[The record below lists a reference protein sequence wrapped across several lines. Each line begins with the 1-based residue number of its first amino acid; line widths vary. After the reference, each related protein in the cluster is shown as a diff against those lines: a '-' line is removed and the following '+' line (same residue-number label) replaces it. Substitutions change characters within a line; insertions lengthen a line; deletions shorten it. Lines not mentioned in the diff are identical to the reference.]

1 MSLVTLRPLTRD
13 DIALVIEVEND
24 PDAAGEFSWFGFRS
38 RSGNEPVKALRE
50 DGGHLAVVSD
60 TGHFVGDVSW
70 RLSMNAPPPN
80 GACWAIGIMILPAF
94 RGRGYGTE
102 AQRELVSYLFAHT
115 PAVRIEAS
123 TEADNVAEQ
132 KALERAGF
140 VREGVLRKAVFRAG
154 AYHDMV
160 MYSTLR
166 EERDLP

>member
-1 MSLVTLRPLTRD
+1 MLVITLRPLARD
-13 DIALVIEVEND
+13 DIALLIEVEND
-24 PDAAGEFSWFGFRS
+24 PDAAGEYSWFGFRS
-38 RSGNEPVKALRE
+38 RSANEPVKLLSDE
-50 DGGHLAVVSD
+50 GGHLGVVTES
-60 TGHFVGDVSW
+60 GHFVGDVSW

-102 AQRELVSYLFAHT
+102 AQRAMVDYLFAHT

-123 TEADNVAEQ
+123 TEAGNLAEQ

-154 AYHDMV
+154 EYHDMV

-166 EERDLP
+166 EERDLS